1 MRIPNVLR
9 GTITWRTV
17 DKQFNKGEE
26 GPSLYN
32 IGLKVTDM
40 NSGAYVELELSSQEH
55 TRREGEREGEADR
68 TRIEPE
74 TEHRPL
80 YTEYCHH

>member
-55 TRREGEREGEADR
+55 KNTERGREGGRSGQNPDR
-68 TRIEPE
+68 TRN
-74 TEHRPL
+74 
-80 YTEYCHH
+80 

>member
-40 NSGAYVELELSSQEH
+40 NSGAYVELELSLNTQEH
-55 TRREGEREGEADR
+55 KNTRREGERERGREGGRSGQNPDR
-68 TRIEPE
+68 TRN
-74 TEHRPL
+74 
-80 YTEYCHH
+80 

>member
-40 NSGAYVELELSSQEH
+40 NSGAYVELELSLNSQEH
-55 TRREGEREGEADR
+55 KNTRREGERERGREKR
-68 TRIEPE
+68 TEPG
-74 TEHRPL
+74 
-80 YTEYCHH
+80 